1 MRHIAYNW
9 TLKVEKSQPQ
19 KKYDFRDGSNWV
31 HFCCLNF
38 GGCKL
43 WIQLSQAFHHQFWF
57 FFGLLLTWLQ
67 ISWNFW
73 NFPNIEFVWFWRMLW
88 TKPPKIEISHR
99 NRANPEIWPFLK
111 MRFFNFFVNHMPQK
125 YKDENRPYSI
135 LNGQKKP
142 KHQEKSGKKWG
153 I

>member
-1 MRHIAYNW
+1 MKNLNLKKSMILGMAQIGSISAAWILGVANSGFNYLRHFTI
-9 TLKVEKSQPQ
+9 
-19 KKYDFRDGSNWV
+19 
-31 HFCCLNF
+31 NF
-38 GGCKL
+38 D
-43 WIQLSQAFHHQFWF
+43 F